1 MGLPGCKFQKVNI
14 TNDDRYTWKLDD
26 CGLVARVEYT
36 VIVFVRRRA
45 EAYGTLGS
53 IPFYLDESNSFTV
66 VPAIVAGPSANGV
79 ILSGGVLNP
88 GVMWV
93 YLTAAHSNLG
103 ETHESS
109 LPYVNVRDTREYIGG
124 IGENDCRQKVEVE
137 AGMFE
142 VELRNC
148 KLTKNTLYRAVF
160 YVEDFRYL
168 ADGSF
173 AALDVYVPISNDFDL
188 QPRLIGTPDNSGATF
203 QFSTEKL
210 GRIWGMLL
218 PAYNERV
225 LDIADIKSLQGVGG
239 WPNPPQ
245 PNQI

>member
-1 MGLPGCKFQKVNI
+1 MHPH
-14 TNDDRYTWKLDD
+14 TH
-26 CGLVARVEYT
+26 AR
-36 VIVFVRRRA
+36 RKMARA
-45 EAYGTLGS
+45 AMRSAELFCREQT
-53 IPFYLDESNSFTV
+53 
-66 VPAIVAGPSANGV
+66 AISAISDGQVDGWSANGV

-188 QPRLIGTPDNSGATF
+188 QPRLIGTPMPRNRRRFT
-203 QFSTEKL
+203 TN
-210 GRIWGMLL
+210 GR
-218 PAYNERV
+218 RR
-225 LDIADIKSLQGVGG
+225 KHG
-239 WPNPPQ
+239 WR
-245 PNQI
+245 